1 MATDG
6 VTILLSAIAADRH
19 GAAIRAAAPG
29 ARLIPVPPEGPLPEP
44 GDASI
49 AFSTR
54 DLIERG
60 TRDRP
65 APEIQRFA
73 GLVRAAPGI
82 RWVHIHAAGADSRM
96 FRSMAERPAGQPEAA
111 LTTSAGASAHAV
123 AQSAIAGLL
132 ALARLFPAIADSQRR
147 HAWEPLYLRQLPRD
161 IRRQHVVVVG
171 TGPIGQEFGHYAR
184 GMRMRVTGIRRDPGA
199 GLPPGCDAVA
209 GFDALDA
216 LLPTADWLVL
226 ACPLTEQTRNLVDA
240 PLLARLPRGAGL
252 VNVARGQCVVEADL
266 LAALT
271 GGHLCGAF
279 LDVFQH
285 EPLPPESPFWSLPN
299 VILCPHSAA
308 AVEGLPEAVA
318 EIFCDNLRRWVA
330 GEPLRNRVALRPP

>member
-1 MATDG
+1 MTSA
-6 VTILLSAIAADRH
+6 VTILLSATAAERH
-19 GAAIRAAAPG
+19 GDAIRAVAPG
-29 ARLIPVPPEGPLPEP
+29 ARLIPVPAEGDLPDPE
-44 GDASI
+44 DAAV

-73 GLVRAAPGI
+73 GLVRQAPGM

-96 FRSMAERPAGQPEAA
+96 FRSMARTPGRGADDLGRRQRACRGAERDGRA
-111 LTTSAGASAHAV
+111 AGAD
-123 AQSAIAGLL
+123 
-132 ALARLFPAIADSQRR
+132 PAFSRIGEAQRR

-199 GLPPGCDAVA
+199 GVPPGCDAVA
-209 GFDALDA
+209 GFDGLEA

-226 ACPLTEQTRNLVDA
+226 ACPLTDQTRDMVNA
-240 PLLARLPRGAGL
+240 RTLALLPRGAGF

-266 LAALT
+266 LAALES
-271 GGHLCGAF
+271 GQLCGAF

-285 EPLPPESPFWSLPN
+285 EPLPPESPFWDLPN
-299 VILCPHSAA
+299 VIVCPHSAA

-318 EIFCDNLRRWVA
+318 EIFCENLRRWIV
-330 GEPLRNRVALRPP
+330 GETLRNLVET

>member
-1 MATDG
+1 MAQDG
-6 VTILLSAIAADRH
+6 VTILLSAIAAARH
-19 GAAIRAAAPG
+19 GAAIRAACPG
-29 ARLIPVPPEGPLPEP
+29 ARLVAVPPEGPLPDP
-44 GDASI
+44 GDAAI

-73 GLVRAAPGI
+73 GLVRAAPAI

-96 FRSMAERPAGQPEAA
+96 FRSMAERPGVA

-123 AQSAIAGLL
+123 AQSALAGML
-132 ALARLFPAIADSQRR
+132 ALTRLFPRIADSQRR

-171 TGPIGQEFGHYAR
+171 TGPIGQELGHYCR
-184 GMRMRVTGIRRDPGA
+184 GLRMRVTGIRRDPGA
-199 GLPPGCDAVA
+199 GVPPGCDAVA
-209 GFDALDA
+209 GFADLDA

-226 ACPLTEQTRNLVDA
+226 ACPLTEQTRDLVNA
-240 PLLARLPRGAGL
+240 RTLAMLPRGAGF

-266 LAALT
+266 LAALQR
-271 GGHLCGAF
+271 GHLSGAF

-285 EPLPPESPFWSLPN
+285 EPLPPESPFWDLPN

-318 EIFCDNLRRWVA
+318 EIFCDNLRRWLA
-330 GEPLRNRVALRPP
+330 GEPLRNLVAR

>member
-1 MATDG
+1 MATG
-6 VTILLSAIAADRH
+6 VTILLSATAAARH
-19 GAAIRAAAPG
+19 GDAIRAVVPD
-29 ARLIPVPPEGPLPEP
+29 ARLIPVPAEGDLPDP
-44 GDASI
+44 GDASV

-73 GLVRAAPGI
+73 GLVRSAPAM

-96 FRSMAERPAGQPEAA
+96 FRSMAEKPGVA

-123 AQSAIAGLL
+123 AQSALAGMM
-132 ALARLFPAIADSQRR
+132 ALTRLFPRIGEAQRR

-161 IRRQHVVVVG
+161 IRRQHAVVVG

-199 GLPPGCDAVA
+199 GVPEGCDAVA
-209 GFDALDA
+209 GFQDLDA
-216 LLPTADWLVL
+216 LLPSADWLVL
-226 ACPLTEQTRNLVDA
+226 ACPLTDQTRDMVNA
-240 PLLARLPRGAGL
+240 RTLALLPRGAGF

-266 LAALT
+266 LAALES
-271 GGHLCGAF
+271 GHLCGAF

-285 EPLPPESPFWSLPN
+285 EPLAPDSPFWEMPN
-299 VILCPHSAA
+299 VIVCPHSAA

-318 EIFCDNLRRWVA
+318 EIFCDNLRRWIA
-330 GEPLRNRVALRPP
+330 GETLRNLVAK

>member
-1 MATDG
+1 MTSA
-6 VTILLSAIAADRH
+6 VTILLSATAAERH
-19 GAAIRAAAPG
+19 GAAIRAAAPH
-29 ARLIPVPPEGPLPEP
+29 ARLIPVPAEGPLPDP
-44 GDASI
+44 GDAAI

-73 GLVRAAPGI
+73 GLVREAPGM

-96 FRSMAERPAGQPEAA
+96 FRSMAERPGVA

-123 AQSAIAGLL
+123 AQSAMAGLL
-132 ALARLFPAIADSQRR
+132 ALTRLFPRIGEAQRR
-147 HAWEPLYLRQLPRD
+147 HAWEPLYLRQLPHD

-184 GMRMRVTGIRRDPGA
+184 GMRMRVTGIRRDPAA
-199 GLPPGCDAVA
+199 GVPEGCDAVA
-209 GFDALDA
+209 GFEDLDA

-226 ACPLTEQTRNLVDA
+226 ACPLTDQTRDLVNA
-240 PLLARLPRGAGL
+240 RTLALLPRGAGF
-252 VNVARGQCVVEADL
+252 VNVARGQCVVEPDL
-266 LAALT
+266 LAALES
-271 GGHLCGAF
+271 GHLCGAF

-285 EPLPPESPFWSLPN
+285 EPLAPESPFWEMPN

-318 EIFCDNLRRWVA
+318 EIFCENLRRWVK
-330 GEPLRNRVALRPP
+330 GEPLRNLVAVQG